1 MDGGWPMPE
10 LIAARGYVVFAPN
23 FRGSDNLGNAY
34 QSAVFN
40 DAVAGPGRDAMAGVK
55 YLEGLGYID
64 TSREAVCGWSYGGL
78 MTSWLTTQ
86 VHTWRAAVA
95 GAAENDFLE
104 QYADAED
111 GTGKRLFFGGS
122 PYVGDAHMKDFVT
135 QSPITYAKD
144 ITPPSLIW
152 ATTEDPVVPMV
163 QSFSMYRAL
172 KDNGVPVRFVLYP
185 SPTHGPRDVVQAAD
199 ISELWL
205 DWLDKYMK

>member
-104 QYADAED
+104 QYADADHLCEGHHHTHAD
-111 GTGKRLFFGGS
+111 LGHHRGPRGPHG
-122 PYVGDAHMKDFVT
+122 A
-135 QSPITYAKD
+135 
-144 ITPPSLIW
+144 
-152 ATTEDPVVPMV
+152 VVLHVPGAER
-163 QSFSMYRAL
+163 QRRAGPFRAL
-172 KDNGVPVRFVLYP
+172 
-185 SPTHGPRDVVQAAD
+185 S
-199 ISELWL
+199 
-205 DWLDKYMK
+205 